1 MQPMASAA
9 APGLL
14 WAVPFL
20 GLLVS
25 LALGPMLAPRFWH
38 RHAAAVTGFWI
49 AALLLPRAVAG
60 GPAAAAAEAWHAVL
74 TDYLPFITLL
84 LALHVA
90 AGGILLRG
98 GPGGRPWGN
107 TLMLAVGTLLGA
119 VLGQAGAAI
128 VLITPLLR
136 ANAHRRR
143 KMHLPLFV
151 ILLVANAGGALS
163 PLGNPPLYLGYL
175 QGVPFFWPA
184 QHLWQP
190 FLLLAALLLAA
201 FYVVDRVFAAREPP
215 PPPVERLR
223 LAGWGN
229 IGLVLLTGAAVL
241 AQQAGPAGEVAL
253 FGQPIAVTRLAAI
266 LAFAAV
272 AVTSAAFTPRAIRQ
286 ANDFSWVPMIEVAQV
301 FLAVFITLSPVLA
314 LLRESMAGPLA
325 PLLRLTLDSAGQP
338 LPAAYFWLTGGLSA
352 VLDNAPTYLVFFRL
366 AGLHPPGLDP
376 AQTHTLAALSAGAVF
391 FGGLTYLGNAP
402 NLIVRG
408 IAAHRGVRM
417 PGFLG
422 YAVLAGAVLGPVLL
436 VLTVVFFR

>member
-1 MQPMASAA
+1 MQPTPPALAS
-9 APGLL
+9 GLA

-25 LALGPMLAPRFWH
+25 LALGPMLAPRAWH
-38 RHAAAVTGFWI
+38 RHAGAVIGFWI
-49 AALLLPRAVAG
+49 AALLLPRAVAA

-84 LALHVA
+84 LALHAA

-98 GPGGRPWGN
+98 GPGGTPAGN
-107 TLMLAVGTLLGA
+107 TLLLAVGTLLGA

-128 VLITPLLR
+128 VVITPLLR

-143 KMHLPLFV
+143 KVHLVLFV

-184 QHLWQP
+184 RHLWAP

-201 FYVVDRVFAAREPP
+201 FYGLDRVLAAGDPP
-215 PPPVERLR
+215 PPPAERLHLR
-223 LAGWGN
+223 GWGN
-229 IGLVLLTGAAVL
+229 VGLVLLTGAAVL
-241 AQQAGPAGEVAL
+241 AQQAGPAGDVVL
-253 FGQPIAVTRLAAI
+253 FGQAVAATRLAAVGV
-266 LAFAAV
+266 FAAV
-272 AVTSAAFTPRAIRQ
+272 AALSAAFTPRALRQ
-286 ANDFSWVPMIEVAQV
+286 ANDFSWAPMREVALV
-301 FLAVFITLSPVLA
+301 FLAVFVTLSPVLD
-314 LLRESMAGPLA
+314 LLREGMAGPLA
-325 PLLRLTLDSAGQP
+325 PLLRLTLDQAGQP
-338 LPAAYFWLTGGLSA
+338 RPVAYFWLAGGLSA

-376 AQTHTLAALSAGAVF
+376 AQTGTLAALSAGAVF

-417 PGFLG
+417 PGFLA
-422 YAVLAGAVLGPVLL
+422 YAALAGAVLAPVLL
-436 VLTVVFFR
+436 VLTAVFFR